1 MTDFIKTQNSFAD
14 GEVSPEF
21 YARDNLNG
29 LSYLE
34 NMDVIAG
41 GGLRR
46 RRGLATVDTL
56 TSSARLI
63 PFSVS
68 ETENYILALTDGHM
82 LIYDGA
88 TVICDLLFEWD
99 FDDYPKI
106 QYAQRNGTMIFVH
119 PKYQPCIL
127 QMGSVNFE
135 LVPFEFKRN
144 DSDMTLNMPFM
155 KFDDAATINITV
167 TANSAGNNTATFT
180 TNKAFWTQNS
190 VGGYLLLL
198 NNQWRITEY
207 VSPTVVYAY
216 TNSQYNLPP
225 DPVTDWYESAFS
237 DRRGWPC
244 SVTYHQDR
252 LIFGG
257 TPSWPSGI
265 WASRVGQ
272 YNNFNVGTG
281 LDDESI
287 FVTLL
292 SQQRQQIC
300 TLVSSDNLQILT
312 NSGEWAISSKPL
324 TPSSIEI
331 KQHTSVGSVATR
343 YLPPQKI
350 EGATV
355 FISATEQDIRELTL
369 DALGENYNAR
379 DLCTQAKH
387 LMNTPTDISYNE
399 NTRQLFVVMTDG
411 NMAVLNQNSALGI
424 SAWAR
429 YKTDGTF
436 KSVATIAGKT
446 YVVVARGDT
455 CYLETF
461 SDTAL
466 SDASQYDFS
475 YTASA
480 LPVRASGHNARKLRI
495 RKIVART
502 LDTKTLFI
510 NGMRAPFPDNIYDVA
525 APGYSGDV
533 SVNILGTQQNCI
545 TAPWTISSNEQLP
558 TTILSVGVYGNYT
571 I

>member
-46 RRGLATVDTL
+46 RRGLAAVDTL

-144 DSDMTLNMPFM
+144 DTDMTLNMPFM

-216 TNSQYNLPP
+216 TNSQYNLPS

-510 NGMRAPFPDNIYDVA
+510 NGMRAPFPDNIYDAA

>member
-46 RRGLATVDTL
+46 RRGLSTVDTL

-144 DSDMTLNMPFM
+144 DTDMTLNMPFM
-155 KFDDAATINITV
+155 KFDDASNINITV

-216 TNSQYNLPP
+216 TNSQYNLPS

-466 SDASQYDFS
+466 SDAAQYDFS

>member
-82 LIYDGA
+82 MIYDGA

-144 DSDMTLNMPFM
+144 DTDMTLNMPFM

-216 TNSQYNLPP
+216 TNSQYNLPS

-424 SAWAR
+424 SAWTR

-446 YVVVARGDT
+446 YVVVTRGDT

>member
-424 SAWAR
+424 SAWTR

-510 NGMRAPFPDNIYDVA
+510 NGMRAPFPDNIYDAA

>member
-144 DSDMTLNMPFM
+144 DTDMTLNMPFM

-216 TNSQYNLPP
+216 TNSQYNLPS

-424 SAWAR
+424 SAWTR

>member
-88 TVICDLLFEWD
+88 TVICDLLLEWD

-155 KFDDAATINITV
+155 KFDDAAAINITV
-167 TANSAGNNTATFT
+167 TANSAGNNMATFT

-198 NNQWRITEY
+198 NNQWRIMEY

-216 TNSQYNLPP
+216 TNSQYNLPS

-424 SAWAR
+424 SAWTR

-510 NGMRAPFPDNIYDVA
+510 NGMRAPFPDNIYDAA

>member
-144 DSDMTLNMPFM
+144 DTDMTLNMPFM

-216 TNSQYNLPP
+216 TNSQYNLPS

-265 WASRVGQ
+265 WASRVGK

-424 SAWAR
+424 SAWTR

-510 NGMRAPFPDNIYDVA
+510 NGMRAPFPDNIYDAA

>member
-144 DSDMTLNMPFM
+144 DTDMTLNMPFM
-155 KFDDAATINITV
+155 KFDDAAPINITV

-510 NGMRAPFPDNIYDVA
+510 NGMRAPFPDNIYDAA

>member
-144 DSDMTLNMPFM
+144 DTDMTLNMPFM
-155 KFDDAATINITV
+155 KFDDAATINIAV

-216 TNSQYNLPP
+216 TNSQYNLPS

-424 SAWAR
+424 SAWTR

-510 NGMRAPFPDNIYDVA
+510 NGMRAPFPDNIYDAA

>member
-216 TNSQYNLPP
+216 TNSQYNLPS

-355 FISATEQDIRELTL
+355 FISATERDIRELTL

-510 NGMRAPFPDNIYDVA
+510 NGMRAPFPDNIYDA
-525 APGYSGDV
+525 AVPGYSGDV

>member
-144 DSDMTLNMPFM
+144 DTDMTLNMPFM
-155 KFDDAATINITV
+155 KFDDASNINITV

-216 TNSQYNLPP
+216 TNSQYNLPS

-424 SAWAR
+424 SAWTR

>member
-144 DSDMTLNMPFM
+144 DTDMTLNMPFM

-216 TNSQYNLPP
+216 TNSQYNLPS

>member
-155 KFDDAATINITV
+155 KFDDAAAINITV
-167 TANSAGNNTATFT
+167 TANSAGNNMATFT

-216 TNSQYNLPP
+216 TNSQYNLPS

-257 TPSWPSGI
+257 TLSWPSGI

-424 SAWAR
+424 SAWTR

-510 NGMRAPFPDNIYDVA
+510 NGMRAPFPDNIYDAA

>member
-46 RRGLATVDTL
+46 RRGLSTVDTL

-216 TNSQYNLPP
+216 TNSQYNLPS

-424 SAWAR
+424 SAWTR

-510 NGMRAPFPDNIYDVA
+510 NGMRAPFPDNIYDAA

>member
-46 RRGLATVDTL
+46 RRGLSTVDTL

-135 LVPFEFKRN
+135 LAPFEFKRN

-510 NGMRAPFPDNIYDVA
+510 NGMRAPFPDNIYDA
-525 APGYSGDV
+525 AVPGYSGDV

>member
-155 KFDDAATINITV
+155 KFDDAAAINITV
-167 TANSAGNNTATFT
+167 TANSAGNNMATFT

-216 TNSQYNLPP
+216 TNSQYNLPS

-265 WASRVGQ
+265 WASRVGK

-510 NGMRAPFPDNIYDVA
+510 NGMRAPFPDNIYDAA

>member
-155 KFDDAATINITV
+155 KFDDAAAINITV
-167 TANSAGNNTATFT
+167 TANSAGNNMATFT

-198 NNQWRITEY
+198 NNQWRIMEY

-216 TNSQYNLPP
+216 TNSQYNLPS

-257 TPSWPSGI
+257 TLSWPSGI

-424 SAWAR
+424 SAWTR

-510 NGMRAPFPDNIYDVA
+510 NGMRAPFPDNIYDAA

>member
-144 DSDMTLNMPFM
+144 DTDMTLNMPFM

-198 NNQWRITEY
+198 NNQWRIMEY

-216 TNSQYNLPP
+216 TNSQYNLPS

-265 WASRVGQ
+265 WASRVGK

-424 SAWAR
+424 SAWTR

-510 NGMRAPFPDNIYDVA
+510 NGMRAPFPDNIYDAA

>member
-155 KFDDAATINITV
+155 KFDDAAAINITV
-167 TANSAGNNTATFT
+167 TANSAGNNMATFT

-265 WASRVGQ
+265 WASRVGK

-312 NSGEWAISSKPL
+312 NSGEWAIPSKPL

-424 SAWAR
+424 SAWTR

-510 NGMRAPFPDNIYDVA
+510 NGMRAPFPDNIYDAA

>member
-135 LVPFEFKRN
+135 LAPFEFKRN

-167 TANSAGNNTATFT
+167 TANSAGNNMATFT

-198 NNQWRITEY
+198 NNQWRIMEY

-216 TNSQYNLPP
+216 TNSQYNLPS

-424 SAWAR
+424 SAWTR

-510 NGMRAPFPDNIYDVA
+510 NGMRVPFPDNIYDAV

>member
-350 EGATV
+350 ESATV

-424 SAWAR
+424 SAWTR

-510 NGMRAPFPDNIYDVA
+510 NGMRAPFPDNIYDAA

>member
-216 TNSQYNLPP
+216 TNSQYNLPS

-265 WASRVGQ
+265 WASRVGK

-510 NGMRAPFPDNIYDVA
+510 NGMRAPFPDNIYDAA

>member
-144 DSDMTLNMPFM
+144 DTDMTLNMPFM

-167 TANSAGNNTATFT
+167 TANSAGNNMATFT

-198 NNQWRITEY
+198 NNQWRIMEY

-216 TNSQYNLPP
+216 TNSQYNLPS

-424 SAWAR
+424 SAWTR

>member
-216 TNSQYNLPP
+216 TNSQYNLPS

-533 SVNILGTQQNCI
+533 SVNMLGTQQNCI

>member
-155 KFDDAATINITV
+155 KFDDAAAINITV
-167 TANSAGNNTATFT
+167 TANSAGNNMATFT

-198 NNQWRITEY
+198 NNQWRIMEY

-265 WASRVGQ
+265 WASRVGK

-312 NSGEWAISSKPL
+312 NSGEWAIPSKPL

-424 SAWAR
+424 SAWTR

-510 NGMRAPFPDNIYDVA
+510 NGMRAPFPDNIYDAA

>member
-34 NMDVIAG
+34 NMDVIVG

-167 TANSAGNNTATFT
+167 TANSAGNNMATFT

-198 NNQWRITEY
+198 NNQWRIMEY

-216 TNSQYNLPP
+216 TNSQYNLPS

-424 SAWAR
+424 SAWTR

-510 NGMRAPFPDNIYDVA
+510 NGMRAPIPDNIYDAA

>member
-1 MTDFIKTQNSFAD
+1 
-14 GEVSPEF
+14 
-21 YARDNLNG
+21 
-29 LSYLE
+29 
-34 NMDVIAG
+34 
-41 GGLRR
+41 
-46 RRGLATVDTL
+46 
-56 TSSARLI
+56 
-63 PFSVS
+63 
-68 ETENYILALTDGHM
+68 
-82 LIYDGA
+82 
-88 TVICDLLFEWD
+88 
-99 FDDYPKI
+99 
-106 QYAQRNGTMIFVH
+106 
-119 PKYQPCIL
+119 
-127 QMGSVNFE
+127 
-135 LVPFEFKRN
+135 
-144 DSDMTLNMPFM
+144 M
-155 KFDDAATINITV
+155 KFDDAAAINITV
-167 TANSAGNNTATFT
+167 TANSAGNNMATFT

-198 NNQWRITEY
+198 NNQWRIMEY

-216 TNSQYNLPP
+216 TNSQYNLPS

-257 TPSWPSGI
+257 TLSWPSGI

-424 SAWAR
+424 SAWTR

-466 SDASQYDFS
+466 SDASQYDFL

-510 NGMRAPFPDNIYDVA
+510 NGMRAPFPDNIYDAA

>member
-312 NSGEWAISSKPL
+312 NSGEWAIPSKPL

-424 SAWAR
+424 SAWTR

-510 NGMRAPFPDNIYDVA
+510 NGMRAPFPDNIYDAA

>member
-144 DSDMTLNMPFM
+144 DTDMTLNMPFM

-216 TNSQYNLPP
+216 TNSQYNLPS

-446 YVVVARGDT
+446 YVVVARGDA

>member
-155 KFDDAATINITV
+155 KFDDAAAINITV
-167 TANSAGNNTATFT
+167 TANSAGNNMATFT

-216 TNSQYNLPP
+216 TNSQYNLPS

-265 WASRVGQ
+265 WASRVGK

-424 SAWAR
+424 SAWTR

-510 NGMRAPFPDNIYDVA
+510 NGMRAPFPDNISHAA

>member
-216 TNSQYNLPP
+216 TNSQYNLPS